1 MDVAVLVF
9 PMLSFQSF
17 LFTLGL
23 SSQSHLTIGKM
34 FALYLPR
41 SFFPRTPDALRRKF
55 NSMVRAKP
63 NTGDPECPWQVRA
76 AKTLLSS
83 IRTKTELETESGVEK
98 LDSSETEVGDG
109 LIEPMESPIVEDS
122 KIGKNKNHEIIDV
135 TKPKISTSAHTT
147 ERKKRK
153 SHPKISHFLNFDD
166 IPLGSP
172 TKLSRKLI
180 HGPNESTDIGI
191 NPMVE
196 YMRLRD
202 IRMEDENRKR
212 WQERKETKR
221 EEKREERIMMARMEE
236 ERRSERNLARETNQ
250 SMMMMMMM
258 MMAIVSGSAGKKI
271 TQMLQN
277 LLTMINKSSIFIY
290 FYE

>member
-1 MDVAVLVF
+1 MTSPIGTGTRSTGKQSVRRGSGFSEAE
-9 PMLSFQSF
+9 LSD
-17 LFTLGL
+17 LFVHIGSILPIT
-23 SSQSHLTIGKM
+23 SHEK
-34 FALYLPR
+34 FD
-41 SFFPRTPDALRRKF
+41 PRTPDALRRKF

-83 IRTKTELETESGVEK
+83 IRTKTELETESGVEN
-98 LDSSETEVGDG
+98 LDSSETEDDDG
-109 LIEPMESPIVEDS
+109 LIEPMESPIFEDS
-122 KIGKNKNHEIIDV
+122 KISKKKNHEIIDV
-135 TKPKISTSAHTT
+135 TQAKITTSAHTT

-153 SHPKISHFLNFDD
+153 SHPKNSELLNFDNM
-166 IPLGSP
+166 PLGSP
-172 TKLSRKLI
+172 AKLKRKLI
-180 HGPNESTDIGI
+180 HGPNESTDSGI

-212 WQERKETKR
+212 WQEREETKR

-258 MMAIVSGSAGKKI
+258 MMAIVSGSAGKKNY
-271 TQMLQN
+271 TDV
-277 LLTMINKSSIFIY
+277 TKSTNDD
-290 FYE
+290 E